1 MLQVRKFPESTKII
15 SKVRKFFG
23 STIILN
29 SKIMERKIRRKRF
42 SEEIGILEK
51 GKIVRRE
58 FISAETKEELLKL
71 KEEFLKSEEI

>member
-1 MLQVRKFPESTKII
+1 
-15 SKVRKFFG
+15 
-23 STIILN
+23 
-29 SKIMERKIRRKRF
+29 MERKIRRKRF